1 MDRDWNLGLISGVTG
16 KEKNLKLSTGRG
28 ERWPILLTT
37 GSLTQLVG
45 RDIITRIVS
54 QQLRVIVIFL
64 ADSIVFSRTSFF
76 FFFETSQIVSL
87 ERRSCATAFSRFL
100 LSGSGNC
107 IKWPS
112 PGICASSHL
121 PPHTRLF
128 IDGLR
133 RPFLPFPRP
142 IREKCW
148 MSEPLRNCQSW
159 PWIRPNASSLIDF

>member
-76 FFFETSQIVSL
+76 FLWDESNCLVRKEIVCNSFL
-87 ERRSCATAFSRFL
+87 AFSLIRFREL
-100 LSGSGNC
+100 HQVAQSGNLC
-107 IKWPS
+107 FVTS
-112 PGICASSHL
+112 A
-121 PPHTRLF
+121 PHTRLF